1 MEEIQYINLRNITKL
16 QGNGRKQGI
25 GHDNDKTIQNLEK
38 GEIGETSRTCKSS
51 WQNYSPHEREYNQQK
66 R

>member
-1 MEEIQYINLRNITKL
+1 MERLEILEMEEIQYIILRNITKL

-38 GEIGETSRTCKSS
+38 GENWGDK
-51 WQNYSPHEREYNQQK
+51 QNM
-66 R
+66 

>member
-1 MEEIQYINLRNITKL
+1 MRNGTAGKILEMEDIQYINLRNITKL

-38 GEIGETSRTCKSS
+38 GENWGDK
-51 WQNYSPHEREYNQQK
+51 QNM
-66 R
+66 